1 MEDKKMSFL
10 EKLGLIERE
19 EVETPVTVPVAESP
33 VVDANVE
40 INSTENVIDEIYAQ
54 NDLSNKDNSIYA
66 VQSFIDTLPSEMTT
80 AKKQNSVY
88 GILKVTGKSVNSL
101 MMDAN
106 NRICI
111 LSDAKSK
118 IFEEKNAIINS
129 AKNDIEELKKAIEAA
144 NIVINNA
151 EAIKESTAKAVNDEI
166 EVIEELVKFCEGM
179 GEK

>member
-33 VVDANVE
+33 EVDANVE

-54 NDLSNKDNSIYA
+54 NGMSNKDNSIYA

-80 AKKQNSVY
+80 VKKQSSVY
-88 GILKVTGKSVNSL
+88 GILKVTGKSVESL
-101 MMDAN
+101 LEDAES
-106 NRICI
+106 RIDI
-111 LSDAKSK
+111 LSLAKVK
-118 IFEEKNAIINS
+118 VFEEKDTVINA
-129 AKNDIEELKKAIEAA
+129 AKNDIEELKRAIEAA
-144 NIVINNA
+144 NIVINDA
-151 EAIKESTAKAVNDEI
+151 EAIKESTAKAVSDEVDAI
-166 EVIEELVKFCEGM
+166 AELIKFCEGM